1 MLRHVKIVAEKKPNG
16 EEHTEEEMTLMAA
29 QCLETGTSPF
39 MTAMAQTALEDVLRK
54 HEAIV
59 RIERN
64 IEEVAA
70 LFNDLAILVT
80 AQGEQLDRI
89 DDNVCPP
96 APPVDPTEAFAPRL
110 PRSVQSLRRVQQARE
125 RCAWL
130 TSARRLLVRRAR

>member
-1 MLRHVKIVAEKKPNG
+1 MLRHVKIVAEKKANG

-89 DDNVCPP
+89 DDNVRLPDLLPP
-96 APPVDPTEAFAPRL
+96 PFGPTEALRL
-110 PRSVQSLRRVQQARE
+110 ACPRSVQSLWRVQSCASGARG
-125 RCAWL
+125 
-130 TSARRLLVRRAR
+130 